1 MKKEP
6 VVKEYDIVVV
16 GGGLTGV
23 AAAIAAA
30 RLNKRVIILEKSATF
45 GGAATNCLVNPFMG
59 SATEK
64 DGKSLQ
70 LSRGIFSEI
79 IDTLNAKNAYKSN
92 GGTGEF
98 DEETLKNVLT
108 DMVISSGA
116 DIVFHAEMATVQA
129 ENGTVESVTVYY
141 KGNEYI
147 FKAKY
152 FIDATGDANLSFAAG
167 FPFRLGR
174 ETDSLCQPMTLCF
187 RVANVNMDLMFGGQ
201 WGEISPLYKRFKK
214 EGKIKN
220 PREDVLAFTT
230 PHYGVLNFNSTRVVK
245 KNPTDLFDV
254 TAAEIESRKQ
264 AQELFAFLKENFTA
278 FKDAYISSTAQEIG
292 IRESRMIDGEHI
304 LTVEE
309 LKDCKMF
316 RDRIAVGNYDI
327 DIHNPDG
334 SGTSHY
340 FFPKGKYYSVPYRCL
355 IPKGSK
361 NLLVAGRSISVVHEV
376 QASIRIMP
384 IVCTLGQAAGTAA
397 ALSADGETTVGNVD
411 IKKLQQTL
419 LDNEAFLG

>member
-1 MKKEP
+1 MKREP

-45 GGAATNCLVNPFMG
+45 GGAATNSLVNPFMG

-64 DGKSLQ
+64 DGKFLQ

-79 IDTLNAKNAYKSN
+79 IDELNAKNAYKSN

-152 FIDATGDANLSFAAG
+152 FIDATGDANLCCAAG

-174 ETDSLCQPMTLCF
+174 ESDSLCQPMTLCF
-187 RVANVNMDLMFGGQ
+187 RVSNVNMDLMFGGQ
-201 WGEISPLYKRFKK
+201 WGEISPLYKQFRK

-278 FKDAYISSTAQEIG
+278 FKNAYISSTAQEIG

-304 LTVEE
+304 LTTEE
-309 LKDCKMF
+309 LKGCEIF

-327 DIHNPDG
+327 DIHSPDG

-361 NLLVAGRSISVVHEV
+361 NLLVAGRSISVTHEA

-397 ALSADGETTVGNVD
+397 ALSADGETAVGNVD

-419 LDNEAFLG
+419 IDNGAFLG

>member
-340 FFPKGKYYSVPYRCL
+340 FFPKGKYYSVPYPCL